1 MRYSEDEFAPKCDG
15 AACLFVAKWS
25 IANIHWPVSPDGRGG
40 AFGPQSITAAF
51 ACGVH
56 LNQVLRAMQW
66 EMDVVEIRDLTEPV
80 GRS

>member
-1 MRYSEDEFAPKCDG
+1 VRYSEDEFAPKCDG
-15 AACLFVAKWS
+15 VACLFVAKWS
-25 IANIHWPVSPDGRGG
+25 IANIHWQVNAGRQ
-40 AFGPQSITAAF
+40 GPQSITAAF

>member
-1 MRYSEDEFAPKCDG
+1 MPRCG
-15 AACLFVAKWS
+15 GVACLTVARWS
-25 IANIHWPVSPDGRGG
+25 IANIHWPADKR
-40 AFGPQSITAAF
+40 PQSITAAF

-56 LNQVLRAMQW
+56 LNQVLRMMQW